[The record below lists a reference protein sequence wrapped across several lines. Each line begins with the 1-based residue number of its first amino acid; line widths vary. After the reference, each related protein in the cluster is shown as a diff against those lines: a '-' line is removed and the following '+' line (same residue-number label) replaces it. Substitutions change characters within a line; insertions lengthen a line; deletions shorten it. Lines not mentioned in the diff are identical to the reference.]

1 MRLRVS
7 DGEWIPRI
15 GQTSRASS
23 SWLGHKVDLSRTV
36 AKDWLIPQELFSGKQ
51 SETEWLHCFMFRREI
66 TGYSFSESRAWSALK
81 KARAL
86 HANAKQH
93 PCLVPDRKEVK
104 RGKDK
109 FWFCEPRI
117 YVYPVFNP
125 LLRRVDILWYV
136 AGWITVKVR
145 IFRNPPR
152 KSFKRA
158 NSWCSRITW
167 RSSGEIEWKQ
177 KSSGCGGGTSNSAAE
192 N

>member
-15 GQTSRASS
+15 GQTSRASG

-51 SETEWLHCFMFRREI
+51 SETEWLHCFMFCREI

-93 PCLVPDRKEVK
+93 PCLVPERKEVK

-117 YVYPVFNP
+117 CVCCLQPF
-125 LLRRVDILWYV
+125 
-136 AGWITVKVR
+136 VKKSGRSVVR
-145 IFRNPPR
+145 CWLN
-152 KSFKRA
+152 
-158 NSWCSRITW
+158 NSWSKDI
-167 RSSGEIEWKQ
+167 SKPPKEIV
-177 KSSGCGGGTSNSAAE
+177 
-192 N
+192 